1 MSRNDNKIVMIPIEK
16 IFPHRDNPR
25 KDLGDL
31 SELSE
36 SIKAQGVLQNLTVVP
51 WAAAYPDEPEPVE
64 GAVVTVIGHR
74 RSAAAKEAG
83 LRELPC
89 VIADMDHKTQV
100 SVMLLENL
108 QRADLT
114 VIEQAQG
121 FQMMIDLGSNVHEIS
136 EKTGFAERTVQ
147 KRLQIA
153 KLDPEK
159 MKKAEARG
167 NVTLND
173 YIRIASLED
182 EKERDQVLEWA
193 GSSSFS
199 YYLNQAEEKQKIK
212 ENTIIIKED
221 LKKLGIEKQKGI
233 SGNPSYSSEVDV
245 EYSISLTR
253 YGEASKKML
262 EQKAEGN
269 KWIIWQDFL
278 YLVKPALKK
287 KRTAPAKSK
296 KEIKNDERRAALK
309 EKYLFMRELRRKFV
323 IEFNAHKK
331 YKDVI
336 YKWLLYF
343 IVFNETHYSYQKDQK
358 LIEDVTGEKNTGGDR
373 IKADKL
379 LEFAEKDERAAL
391 TFAYYLASDTDAD
404 YYYLKTCDMY
414 WGENRPEYKQN
425 KRLEKLYEM
434 LEELGYPVSDEERS
448 MLDGTHELFG
458 K

>member
-1 MSRNDNKIVMIPIEK
+1 M
-16 IFPHRDNPR
+16 
-25 KDLGDL
+25 
-31 SELSE
+31 
-36 SIKAQGVLQNLTVVP
+36 
-51 WAAAYPDEPEPVE
+51 
-64 GAVVTVIGHR
+64 
-74 RSAAAKEAG
+74 
-83 LRELPC
+83 
-89 VIADMDHKTQV
+89 
-100 SVMLLENL
+100 
-108 QRADLT
+108 
-114 VIEQAQG
+114 
-121 FQMMIDLGSNVHEIS
+121 
-136 EKTGFAERTVQ
+136 
-147 KRLQIA
+147 
-153 KLDPEK
+153 
-159 MKKAEARG
+159 
-167 NVTLND
+167 
-173 YIRIASLED
+173 
-182 EKERDQVLEWA
+182 
-193 GSSSFS
+193 
-199 YYLNQAEEKQKIK
+199 
-212 ENTIIIKED
+212 
-221 LKKLGIEKQKGI
+221 
-233 SGNPSYSSEVDV
+233 

-278 YLVKPALKK
+278 YLVKPASKK